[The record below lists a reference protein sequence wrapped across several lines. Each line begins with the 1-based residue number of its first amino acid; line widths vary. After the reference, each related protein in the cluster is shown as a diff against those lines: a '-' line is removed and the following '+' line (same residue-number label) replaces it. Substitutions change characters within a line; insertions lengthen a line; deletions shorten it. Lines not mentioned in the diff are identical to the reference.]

1 MTSPGPSV
9 SDETVWSG
17 SRAWADGPGATRPAD
32 VVIEAIGH
40 QTATLNDAIAV
51 AAPGGHV
58 VGFGVPDE
66 SHYAIDYLSL
76 FRKRLTLTA
85 GTTYPWQ
92 THLKAAGTHLRGQPA
107 LARQLITHVLP
118 ATEAC
123 RGFELVARPDP
134 SVRKIV
140 IILSSFAS

>member
-1 MTSPGPSV
+1 M
-9 SDETVWSG
+9 
-17 SRAWADGPGATRPAD
+17 
-32 VVIEAIGH
+32 IEAIGH

-51 AAPGGHV
+51 AAHGGHV

-118 ATEAC
+118 ATEAG
-123 RGFELVARPDP
+123 RGFELAARPDP

-140 IILSSFAS
+140 IILSSFAP